1 MPHIFN
7 IPTSCSLVDILAS
20 QLLDKYKDNLFD
32 LTNVTIFLPN
42 RRAARELKNA
52 FIRLHGLN
60 ATLLPKILPLGSID
74 EDGFFFAGNDLDL
87 PPVISTTERLLL
99 FIRLITARPDNFQI
113 EHLSFAQA
121 CFLAKEL
128 GSMIDMVNNEQLD
141 FSTLEKIVPE
151 EYAAHW
157 QNTLKFLKIITEFFP
172 KILEERNLIDIGEY
186 NNLLFK
192 QQNDFLKKTLPND
205 EIIIAVTTATF
216 PAIKQLVK
224 TVS

>member
-20 QLLDKYKDNLFD
+20 QLLGKYKDNLFD
-32 LTNVTIFLPN
+32 LTNVTIFLLN

-113 EHLSFAQA
+113 
-121 CFLAKEL
+121 
-128 GSMIDMVNNEQLD
+128 
-141 FSTLEKIVPE
+141 
-151 EYAAHW
+151 
-157 QNTLKFLKIITEFFP
+157 
-172 KILEERNLIDIGEY
+172 
-186 NNLLFK
+186 
-192 QQNDFLKKTLPND
+192 
-205 EIIIAVTTATF
+205 
-216 PAIKQLVK
+216 
-224 TVS
+224 

>member
-74 EDGFFFAGNDLDL
+74 EDGFSSYQQRKVNSHRNKNSN
-87 PPVISTTERLLL
+87 I
-99 FIRLITARPDNFQI
+99 
-113 EHLSFAQA
+113 AQ
-121 CFLAKEL
+121 
-128 GSMIDMVNNEQLD
+128 
-141 FSTLEKIVPE
+141 
-151 EYAAHW
+151 
-157 QNTLKFLKIITEFFP
+157 
-172 KILEERNLIDIGEY
+172 
-186 NNLLFK
+186 
-192 QQNDFLKKTLPND
+192 
-205 EIIIAVTTATF
+205 
-216 PAIKQLVK
+216 
-224 TVS
+224 